1 MTRRVAPA
9 LGLFFLAPL
18 VAEFLLGNLPI
29 VLLPAVLALA
39 PMYGG
44 GALLI
49 RELVRR
55 RGLGWANIVI
65 LGLAYAVLEEG
76 LTTQSLF
83 NPNYAG
89 EHLLIDG
96 FVPALGIAVPW
107 TIYVLGLH
115 VFWSVSASILMAESL
130 AGPRRTTPW
139 LGRAGLI
146 VTGVLFALGIVITTV
161 TNMQLWPYTSTPA
174 QFAGAGVVVV
184 LLVVAGLTLRVRMR
198 PRPGTAPGPL
208 AVLIVTLV
216 AGAVFQGLTID
227 ALEVP
232 AWVGVAVWV
241 ADIAGYLTLVAL
253 WSARAGWDARHYL
266 AIGTGALLTY
276 AWHSFVETPTGGA
289 ALAIDLIG
297 NVVFTAGA
305 LALIVWSAS
314 RLGIRTPVELRRV

>member
-18 VAEFLLGNLPI
+18 IAEFLLGNLPI
-29 VLLPAVLALA
+29 VMLPAVVALA

-65 LGLAYAVLEEG
+65 LALAYAVLEEG

-107 TIYVLGLH
+107 TVYVLGLH

-130 AGPRRTTPW
+130 AGQRRTTPW
-139 LGRAGLI
+139 LGRTGLI

-161 TNMQLWPYTSTPA
+161 INMQLWPYASTPA
-174 QFAGAGVVVV
+174 QFAVTGVILV
-184 LLVVAGLTLRVRMR
+184 LLVVAGLTLRVRSR
-198 PRPGTAPGPL
+198 PRTATAPGPV

-216 AGAVFQGLTID
+216 AGALFQGLTLD
-227 ALEVP
+227 VFDVP
-232 AWVGVAVWV
+232 TWVGVAVWA

-305 LALIVWSAS
+305 LALIGWAWR
-314 RLGIRTPVELRRV
+314 RLEFARRSN

>member
-18 VAEFLLGNLPI
+18 IAEFLLGNLPI
-29 VLLPAVLALA
+29 VMLPAVLALA

-130 AGPRRTTPW
+130 AGRRRTTPW
-139 LGRAGLI
+139 LGRTGLI
-146 VTGVLFALGIVITTV
+146 VTGVLFALGIAITTV
-161 TNMQLWPYTSTPA
+161 INMQLWPYTSTPA
-174 QFAGAGVVVV
+174 QFAVTGVILV
-184 LLVVAGLTLRVRMR
+184 LLVVAGLTLRVRLR
-198 PRPGTAPGPL
+198 PRTGTAPGPVT
-208 AVLIVTLV
+208 VLIVTLV
-216 AGAVFQGLTID
+216 AGALFQGLTLD
-227 ALEVP
+227 VLDVP
-232 AWVGVAVWV
+232 TWVGVAVWA

-305 LALIVWSAS
+305 LALIGWAW
-314 RLGIRTPVELRRV
+314 RRTTA